1 MGNSEFAFVFEGDGR
16 EKVEPLESWNFPG
29 SPIPVR
35 RGTARLI
42 GELFDKEGHSHHSPL
57 GNTLWVTL
65 AWAQYKG
72 YGVHLKTEPG
82 MGWFVSKTH

>member
-16 EKVEPLESWNFPG
+16 EKVEPLETWNFPG
-29 SPIPVR
+29 CPIPVR
-35 RGTARLI
+35 RGTARML
-42 GELFDKEGHSHHSPL
+42 GEMLDKEGHSYHSPL

-72 YGVHLKTEPG
+72 YGVQLKG
-82 MGWFVSKTH
+82 GHGDGWFVAKTH